1 LRDDRKTS
9 RHDSTP
15 TTKAR
20 WFDDHD
26 AVDDH
31 ADNVLKP
38 NPLPPVPETAL
49 SVQSFFERLQGDE
62 PPTS

>member
-1 LRDDRKTS
+1 LNDRRTTS

-15 TTKAR
+15 TTKSP

-26 AVDDH
+26 TLEDDH
-31 ADNVLKP
+31 NDMKP
-38 NPLPPVPETAL
+38 QKAARLPDVSL
-49 SVQSFFERLQGDE
+49 SVQGFFERLSGDE